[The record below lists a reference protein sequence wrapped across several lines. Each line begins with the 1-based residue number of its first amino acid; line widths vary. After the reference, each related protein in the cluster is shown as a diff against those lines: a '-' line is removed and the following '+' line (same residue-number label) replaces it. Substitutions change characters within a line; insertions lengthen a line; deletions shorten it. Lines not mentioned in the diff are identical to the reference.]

1 MKNGV
6 KNMNN
11 KTLKIPTLIFVIG
24 LIAAVAAHML
34 TGIVKAPTITE
45 QDFDYSLTY
54 RLGEEEK
61 TIEGVYRCTFL
72 KNGGGT
78 SPLARYY
85 DGVHLNNSDAPHSSE
100 FFIAEKDGLKLCV
113 VAIFNPRYLMGDD
126 DDYEMYEPYLAA
138 FDEQGAEYSDEETL
152 ARFDAELLAYEMPQP
167 IENSFRFVRFSGLHS
182 GSMISM
188 TIVGLLVILAGM
200 IFVKRDKTIPYN
212 LLDKFAIVLNC
223 AVLFLA
229 VPILLLLAELLA
241 IVADGNEAYYL
252 LALCAP
258 AITAFTVAASIVLR
272 RKGFSKTGFFVQF
285 AGPVLFFLA
294 LVWEST
300 M

>member
-1 MKNGV
+1 MKNGI
-6 KNMNN
+6 KNMKN
-11 KTLKIPTLIFVIG
+11 KILNVPTLIFVIG

-45 QDFDYSLTY
+45 QDFDYALTY

-72 KNGGGT
+72 KNGEGT

-100 FFIAEKDGLKLCV
+100 FFIAEKDGLKLCA

-188 TIVGLLVILAGM
+188 TIVGLLVILACM

-212 LLDKFAIVLNC
+212 LLDKFSIVLNC

-252 LALCAP
+252 LALCTP